1 MNEQPRFVDLIDSC
15 IDAERDPEISGN
27 AVEIFRRLMITY
39 FFREET
45 EENKGF
51 TLFLEKMELPGFLG
65 GYTSIFDVDLSELKR
80 SIDGE
85 TTNDSLCG
93 KIMLS
98 SHYLKAFYPHH
109 PPSFAQLPADV
120 KPELLTNI
128 KTMNADIYQ
137 AFEKMKKDEAADRN
151 RKILTLIAMI
161 LKRIHVKTE
170 FPLNKLTRKAE
181 DIIREIYEDCDDA
194 FRATPKQLAELRDDT
209 RLKTLIKTFFSIRK
223 FQEISEMATIFKD
236 EFERL
241 KNRTLRALQ

>member
-1 MNEQPRFVDLIDSC
+1 MNQQSRFNDLIDFC
-15 IDAERDPEISGN
+15 IEAERDPEIAGN
-27 AVEIFRRLMITY
+27 VEEIFRRLLSEY
-39 FFREET
+39 FFREQT
-45 EENKGF
+45 EESKGF
-51 TLFLEKMELPGFLG
+51 TLFLEKLELPGFLG
-65 GYTSIFDVDLSELKR
+65 GCSSIFDVDLSELKK

-98 SHYLKAFYPHH
+98 AQFLKAFYPHH
-109 PPSFAQLPADV
+109 PPSFSQLPPEV
-120 KPELLTNI
+120 KPVLLTNI

-151 RKILTLIAMI
+151 RKIITIIAMI
-161 LKRIHVKTE
+161 LKRIHVSTE

-181 DIIREIYEDCDDA
+181 DLIREIYEDCDDV
-194 FRATPKQLAELRDDT
+194 FRATPKQLAEFRDDT

-223 FQEISEMATIFKD
+223 FQDISEIATLFKQ

-241 KNRTLRALQ
+241 KNRTVRALQ

>member
-1 MNEQPRFVDLIDSC
+1 MNEQPRFVDLIDFC
-15 IDAERDPEISGN
+15 IEAERDPDISGKGED
-27 AVEIFRRLMITY
+27 VFRRLLIAY

-45 EENKGF
+45 EESKGF
-51 TLFLEKMELPGFLG
+51 TLFLEKLDLPGFLRG
-65 GYTSIFDVDLSELKR
+65 CSSMFDVDLDELKK

-98 SHYLKAFYPHH
+98 TQYLKAFYPHH
-109 PPSFAQLPADV
+109 PPSFSQLPADV

-128 KTMNADIYQ
+128 KKMNADIYQ
-137 AFEKMKKDEAADRN
+137 AFEKLKKDEAVDRC
-151 RKILTLIAMI
+151 RKIITLIAMI

-181 DIIREIYEDCDDA
+181 DIIREIYEDCDDV

-223 FQEISEMATIFKD
+223 FQDISEIAALFKE

-241 KNRTLRALQ
+241 KNRTVRALQ

>member
-1 MNEQPRFVDLIDSC
+1 MNEQPRFVDLIDFC
-15 IDAERDPEISGN
+15 IEAERDPDISGKGEE
-27 AVEIFRRLMITY
+27 VFRRLLIAY

-45 EENKGF
+45 EESKGF
-51 TLFLEKMELPGFLG
+51 TLFLEKLDLPGFLG
-65 GYTSIFDVDLSELKR
+65 NYSSMFDVDLDELKK

-98 SHYLKAFYPHH
+98 VQYLKAFYPHH
-109 PPSFAQLPADV
+109 PPSFSQLPADV

-128 KTMNADIYQ
+128 KKMNADIFQ
-137 AFEKMKKDEAADRN
+137 AFEKLKKDEAVDRC
-151 RKILTLIAMI
+151 RKIITLIAMI

-181 DIIREIYEDCDDA
+181 DIIREIYEDCDDV

-223 FQEISEMATIFKD
+223 FQEISEIATLFKE

-241 KNRTLRALQ
+241 KNRTVRALQ